1 MKVVLINRSDTVGGA
16 AVVTV
21 RLMHALRH
29 AGVDA
34 RMLVVDRRGTDAN
47 VALAGNKL
55 KRAAAFYTER
65 LGILA
70 RNGFRRDT
78 LFQIDTADCGI
89 DLAGHP
95 WVREADVVA
104 LNWINQGMLS
114 GKGIKRIS
122 ALEKPIVWTMHDMWN
137 CTGICHHAYEC
148 PHYRRDCHNCRLLG
162 GTGNDL
168 STRCQ
173 NAKRKLYASVPIHF
187 VAVSHWLE
195 GCCRASS
202 LMADAQ
208 ISVIPNAFP
217 SADFKWQRLHDP
229 DVANVA
235 DDTAVVVMGAARL
248 DDPVKGFDLLIKAT
262 HRLSQSRP
270 DIADKMHLVLY
281 GGIRS
286 PHLLNELAIKHS
298 YLGYRSDVNHI
309 MQNADIVLST
319 SRYETLPGTLVEG
332 MASGCTPVTTGAG
345 GQPDIVDH
353 LVDGFVTS
361 HTTADEIADGLVW
374 AFEHVLDRKT
384 QHKKAAA
391 KFDSA
396 VVASR
401 YIELFDQ
408 LLCHPHS

>member
-1 MKVVLINRSDTVGGA
+1 MKVVLINRSDT
-16 AVVTV
+16 VVTV

-47 VALAGNKL
+47 VALACNKL
-55 KRAAAFYTER
+55 KRAAAFYAER

-70 RNGFRRDT
+70 RNGFRRNT

-89 DLAGHP
+89 DIASHP

-122 ALEKPIVWTMHDMWN
+122 ALGKPIVWTMHDMWN

-148 PHYRRDCHNCRLLG
+148 PHYRRDCHSCRLLG
-162 GTGNDL
+162 GAGNDL

-195 GCCRASS
+195 GCCRTSS

-217 SADFKWQRLHDP
+217 SADFKWQRMHDP
-229 DVANVA
+229 DVADVA
-235 DDTAVVVMGAARL
+235 DDTAVVIMGAARL
-248 DDPVKGFDLLIKAT
+248 DDPVKGFDLLIEAT

-270 DIADKMHLVLY
+270 DIAGKMHLVLY

-286 PHLLNELAIKHS
+286 PHLLNELAIKHT

-374 AFEHVLDRKT
+374 AFEHILDRKI
-384 QHKKAAA
+384 QHEKAAA

-401 YIELFDQ
+401 YIELFGQ

>member
-122 ALEKPIVWTMHDMWN
+122 ALGKPIVWTMM
-137 CTGICHHAYEC
+137 
-148 PHYRRDCHNCRLLG
+148 R
-162 GTGNDL
+162 
-168 STRCQ
+168 
-173 NAKRKLYASVPIHF
+173 
-187 VAVSHWLE
+187 
-195 GCCRASS
+195 
-202 LMADAQ
+202 
-208 ISVIPNAFP
+208 
-217 SADFKWQRLHDP
+217 
-229 DVANVA
+229 
-235 DDTAVVVMGAARL
+235 
-248 DDPVKGFDLLIKAT
+248 
-262 HRLSQSRP
+262 QS
-270 DIADKMHLVLY
+270 DI
-281 GGIRS
+281 
-286 PHLLNELAIKHS
+286 LAI
-298 YLGYRSDVNHI
+298 
-309 MQNADIVLST
+309 
-319 SRYETLPGTLVEG
+319 VE
-332 MASGCTPVTTGAG
+332 
-345 GQPDIVDH
+345 
-353 LVDGFVTS
+353 
-361 HTTADEIADGLVW
+361 E
-374 AFEHVLDRKT
+374 
-384 QHKKAAA
+384 
-391 KFDSA
+391 
-396 VVASR
+396 
-401 YIELFDQ
+401 
-408 LLCHPHS
+408 